1 MAEAREKR
9 KAGETQTRQS
19 WEKRG
24 ETVGGELA
32 TLSLT
37 AVGPLDNPGILSEIN
52 LSTWSC

>member
-9 KAGETQTRQS
+9 KAGETQARQ
-19 WEKRG
+19 WEG
-24 ETVGGELA
+24 AEELA